1 MMAKSRKYK
10 FNPETLAYELYNI
23 SVKSRLSKGI
33 VIFVFSIVLSLTYY
47 YVYTEYL
54 NFKTPKALFLNKE
67 NESIIGKLELMN
79 RRFEDAGKT
88 LANLQM
94 RDNYIY
100 RPIFGMDEIPQDVR
114 DAGFGGVDRYGYL
127 NNFDHSGI
135 LSRTAHRLDIL
146 YKKTFVQTKSFDDI
160 SMLAKNADEMSFCI
174 PTIPPLN
181 IAIDKIRLVSGFG
194 YRADPFF
201 GDIRMHQGIDL
212 SYPYKDPISIYAT
225 GRGVVIEV
233 GYDYG
238 GYGNFIMI
246 DHGFGYKTRYAHLE
260 SASISRGMMVERGD
274 VIGLMGNTGKSKGKH
289 LHYEVIYKN
298 RPENPVNYFSRD
310 ISEEEFMALITPVG

>member
-1 MMAKSRKYK
+1 MGKNRKYK

-23 SVKSRLSKGI
+23 SAKNRLSKG
-33 VIFVFSIVLSLTYY
+33 VIMFVFSIMLSLAYY
-47 YVYTEYL
+47 YVYTGYL
-54 NFKTPKALFLNKE
+54 NLDTPKVLSLKKE
-67 NESIIGKLELMN
+67 NESLVGKLELMN

-88 LANLQM
+88 LTTLQM

-100 RPIFGMDEIPQDVR
+100 RPIFGMDEIPKDVR

-135 LSRTAHRLDIL
+135 LSKTTHSLDIL
-146 YKKTFVQTKSFDDI
+146 YKKAFVQTKSFDDI

-181 IAIDKIRLVSGFG
+181 MALDKIRLSSGFG
-194 YRADPFF
+194 YRTDPFF

-212 SYPYKDPISIYAT
+212 SFPSKDPVSIYAT
-225 GRGVVIEV
+225 GRGRVIEV

-238 GYGNFIMI
+238 GYGNYVMI

-260 SASISRGMMVERGD
+260 SISIPNGVMVERGD
-274 VIGLMGNTGKSKGKH
+274 VLGLMGNTGKSMGKH

-298 RPENPVNYFSRD
+298 RPENPINYFSRD
-310 ISEEEFMALITPVG
+310 LSEKEFMALIAPAS